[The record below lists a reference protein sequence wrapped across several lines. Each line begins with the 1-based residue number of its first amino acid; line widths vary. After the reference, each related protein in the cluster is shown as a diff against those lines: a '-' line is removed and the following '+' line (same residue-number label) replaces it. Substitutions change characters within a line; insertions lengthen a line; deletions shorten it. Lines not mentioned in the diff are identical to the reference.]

1 MSLEKLFNP
10 QSIAIVGASQERG
23 KVGNVITKNLI
34 ELGYAGKV
42 FLVNPKHDKI
52 FDHRSYKR
60 LDDIVEKV
68 DLAIIV
74 LPAKI
79 VVPVI
84 REASARIKNFV
95 VISAGFSE
103 TDEEGR
109 AREEELKKLAE
120 EKNLNILG
128 PNCLGFIIPKLKLN
142 ASFAGGLPKAG
153 NISFVSQS
161 GALAVAIM
169 DIARKENIRFSNIIS
184 VGNKMQVDESGI
196 LEYLAGDKD
205 TKVIGMYLE
214 GIKDGKKF
222 IEAAQKVSQIK
233 PIVILKAGKTEK
245 AQKAISSHTGAL
257 AGSNDIM
264 QAVFEKT
271 GILQA
276 NNLEEFFSL
285 LELVSVA
292 DAPANNKVAVITNAG
307 GPGVLTTDA
316 FGGKEIEIANLSEET
331 KNGLREF
338 LPAESS
344 VENPVDLLGDAMEDR
359 FEKALAV
366 LGKEKEI
373 GTILCVLTPQDQTP
387 VRKITEKIVG
397 FAKSD
402 EAAKKIVATIFIGGE
417 RVEKEIAWLREHEI
431 SNFSFPEQAV
441 NTIDA
446 YYGWAKRQAD
456 LKSAKI
462 KPESRDKKRM
472 EKMSAI
478 IAKTRKEKRAALSF
492 SEAQSVMELYGI
504 KTPKTLNVGPD
515 DSLSTEIEFPVV
527 MKVDSD
533 KVLHKTDKQGVIL
546 NIKNKEE
553 LDRGYAQMRNNFPE
567 ENVIIQPM
575 LKIKTELILGIKRD
589 SIFGPIVVYGLGGIY
604 TEILKMVNF
613 LVPPATEIEIENQ
626 LRESKIR
633 FLFEKTRGQEPY
645 NIKEMAKI
653 LSGLVRLAS
662 ESPKI
667 QELDINPLLVYNDGK
682 ESMAV
687 DVKII
692 I

>member
-257 AGSNDIM
+257 AGSNEIM

-515 DSLSTEIEFPVV
+515 DSLSTEIEFPAV

-633 FLFEKTRGQEPY
+633 FLFEKTRGQESY

-653 LSGLVRLAS
+653 LSGLVRLAE
-662 ESPKI
+662 ESPEI

-682 ESMAV
+682 EAMAV